1 MSEDEE
7 ISLQLRA
14 ELAEQAAQRLADAL
28 QDIYNI
34 VGEIPEVRSGYQAVE
49 REVGQWH
56 RSL

>member
-34 VGEIPEVRSGYQAVE
+34 VGEIPEVRAGYQAVE